1 MRKGVRFRIYPNKAQ
16 KRLFQKTFGC
26 SRLVFNQGL
35 ALRKETYQRNGNACN
50 FGATSKALTAWK
62 KENTFLKEVD
72 SISLQ
77 QSLRDLDRAY
87 QNFFAHRA
95 KYPKFKSK
103 HNSWKSYRTI
113 NQNNKIRIEN
123 NKIKLPKIGWV
134 KVKQTMPIG
143 QIHNVTVKQ
152 SPSGKYYIVLNVDF
166 VPKEITN
173 HGGAIGLDVGLKDFY
188 TDSNGNK
195 VHNPKY
201 FEKSQKKLS
210 REQRHLSRKKKG
222 SRNYQKQKRKVAL
235 IHERI
240 TNQQNDL
247 LQKETTRLIHEN
259 QVICLED
266 LNVKGMLK
274 NHKLAKSISSVSWY
288 EFKRML
294 KYKAE
299 WYGNQVV
306 EVPTF
311 YPSSQL
317 CSYCGYQN
325 PEVKDLKIR
334 EWTCPKCG
342 RHHDRDKNAAN
353 NILNKGLEMLTA

>member
-1 MRKGVRFRIYPNKAQ
+1 MRKGVRFRIYPNKVQ
-16 KRLFQKTFGC
+16 EQLFQKTFGC
-26 SRLVFNQGL
+26 TRFAFNRAL
-35 ALRKETYQRNGNACN
+35 ALRKEYYKKDEKNCRYGD
-50 FGATSKALTAWK
+50 TSKALTEWK

-95 KYPKFKSK
+95 KYPQFKSK
-103 HNSWKSYRTI
+103 HNGWKSYRTI
-113 NQNNKIRIEN
+113 NQNNNIRIEN
-123 NKIKLPKIGWV
+123 RKIKLPKIGWV
-134 KVKQTMPIG
+134 KVKQTLTIG

-152 SPSGKYYIVLNVDF
+152 SPSGKYYVVLNVDF
-166 VPKEITN
+166 VPKKIVN
-173 HGGAIGLDVGLKDFY
+173 QGGAIGIDVGLKEFY
-188 TDSNGNK
+188 TDSNRNK
-195 VHNPKY
+195 VHNPRY
-201 FEKSQKKLS
+201 FEKSQKKLAQ
-210 REQRHLSRKKKG
+210 EQRHLSRKKKG
-222 SRNYQKQKRKVAL
+222 SNNYKKQKKRVAL
-235 IHERI
+235 VHEKVF
-240 TNQQNDL
+240 NQRNDF
-247 LQKETTRLIHEN
+247 LQKETTRLIREN

-266 LNVKGMLK
+266 LNIKGMLK

-317 CSYCGYQN
+317 CHSCGYKN
-325 PEVKDLKIR
+325 PEVKNLKIR
-334 EWTCPKCG
+334 EWTCPVCG
-342 RHHDRDKNAAN
+342 AHHDRDENAAN
-353 NILNKGLEMLTA
+353 NILSKGLELLTA

>member
-1 MRKGVRFRIYPNKAQ
+1 MQKGVRFRIYPNKVQ
-16 KRLFQKTFGC
+16 KQLFQKTFGC
-26 SRLVFNQGL
+26 SRLVFNCGL
-35 ALRKETYQRNGNACN
+35 ALRKETYQRDGKSCSYSV
-50 FGATSKALTAWK
+50 TSKVLTAWK

-103 HNSWKSYRTI
+103 HDGWKSYRTI
-113 NQNNKIRIEN
+113 NQNGKIRIEN
-123 NKIKLPKIGWV
+123 NKIKLPKVGWV
-134 KVKQTMPIG
+134 NVRQTIPVG
-143 QIHNVTVKQ
+143 QIHNATVKQ
-152 SPSGKYYIVLNVDF
+152 SPSGKYYVVLNVDF
-166 VPKEITN
+166 VPKKITN
-173 HGGAIGLDVGLKDFY
+173 HGGAIGLDVGLKYFY

-210 REQRHLSRKKKG
+210 REQRCLSRKKKG
-222 SRNYQKQKRKVAL
+222 SRNYEKQKRKVAL
-235 IHERI
+235 IHERV
-240 TNQQNDL
+240 TNQRNDF

-274 NHKLAKSISSVSWY
+274 NHKLAKSISSVSWF
-288 EFKRML
+288 EFKKML

-311 YPSSQL
+311 FPSSQL
-317 CSYCGYQN
+317 CSSCGYQN
-325 PEVKDLKIR
+325 REVKDLKVR
-334 EWTCPKCG
+334 EWTCPACG
-342 RHHDRDKNAAN
+342 AHHDRDKNAAG
-353 NILNKGLEMLTA
+353 NILSKGLEMLTA